1 MAKRCS
7 TSCKLA
13 LLLQAGLLCVGLA
26 LANPAP
32 DLDARIAEIEQRN
45 VQAPW
50 PESAAMIE
58 ALGAELTQATPEQRV
73 RIELV
78 RLRNLALAGDNR
90 ACIDGIEALLRQD
103 LNAPLRLRALGLGAN
118 VAVNVGDY
126 FRAFSWLKQGLAE
139 LPEKGKERTALL
151 GHAGYLYAMA
161 GEGEQAITYARQGLL
176 AADQSDDLRA
186 QCLARSDL
194 GLALEAAGQLI
205 ESERLRRE
213 QFTVCSQAG
222 DPVFVAQAMG
232 GLGIVQMKQGYLLD
246 ALAPMRDALRR
257 YQAADFLHG
266 VNETKVDIAEVL
278 VCLDR
283 NRAEAEQLL
292 HDSAAALK
300 QSGAWGNLARVL
312 FLQSELAER
321 RGELALALDYRKQ
334 AEQASA
340 KEQAD
345 IRDRRFAYL
354 QVEFNSQVAEQQ
366 IALLERDLTV
376 QQLRLKESSQRQWLI
391 AAVVLLLFVIVL
403 ALGYSLRRTR
413 DERLRYRWLSERD
426 GLTRLYNHQQAYRL
440 GQQTYAG
447 ALGAAKPFTVV
458 MADIDLFKQINDR
471 YGHAMGDEVLRR
483 LGLWWREVFGENAI
497 VGRSGGEEFTVFF
510 AGDAAAAKALVE
522 QLQRRIEP
530 VSAWE
535 QTVTPT
541 LSFGICERGEQHKT
555 LADVVRCADQALY
568 RAKQAGRDQL
578 VLATADAAMAD
589 GLSAPSPARPG
600 LVVVGSGIQMSRHA
614 SERTLSEIRA
624 AQCVFCLVDP
634 LARAQILALRPDVI
648 DLSPLYAPGKDRR
661 QTYREMEAAIMAQV
675 RAGKRVCA
683 VFYGHPG
690 VFADVPHAVI
700 RKARSEGIDARM
712 EPGVSAEACLYA
724 DLGIDPGRS
733 GVLSLEAT
741 HFLVYQH
748 SIDTSAHLLLWQVA
762 LSGDLSCSRF
772 HAEPEGLRELVK
784 KLARWYP
791 FSHEVILY
799 EAAVMPIQRH
809 RAERLALRD
818 LPMASFKEFTTLVI
832 PPLHMAPVEPPVA
845 TQ

>member
-1 MAKRCS
+1 VANPCR
-7 TSCKLA
+7 TLCKLA
-13 LLLQAGLLCVGLA
+13 LLLQASLLWAAPGLE
-26 LANPAP
+26 
-32 DLDARIAEIEQRN
+32 ARVSEIEQRN

-50 PESAAMIE
+50 PESAALIE
-58 ALGAELTQATPEQRV
+58 ALGPELAQATPEQRA

-78 RLRNLALAGDNR
+78 RLRNLALAGDLQGCLN
-90 ACIDGIEALLRQD
+90 GVEAMLAHD
-103 LNAPLRLRALGLGAN
+103 LTPELRLRALGLGAN
-118 VAVNVGDY
+118 IAVNVGDY
-126 FRAFSWLKQGLAE
+126 FRAFSWLKQGLTE
-139 LPEKGKERTALL
+139 LPDQGKERIALL
-151 GHAGYLYAMA
+151 GHAAYLYGGA
-161 GEGEQAITYARQGLL
+161 GESEQAITYARQQLQS
-176 AADQSDDLRA
+176 ADELGDLRA
-186 QCLARSDL
+186 RCIARSDMV
-194 GLALEAAGQLI
+194 LALSQAGQLI
-205 ESERLRRE
+205 EAERTARD
-213 QFTVCSQAG
+213 QFSVCSQAG
-222 DPVFVAQAMG
+222 DPVFVAQAMA
-232 GLGIVQMKQGYLLD
+232 GLGGALMKQGYLLD
-246 ALAPMRDALRR
+246 ALAPLRDAHRR
-257 YQAADFLHG
+257 YQAASFADG
-266 VNETKVDIAEVL
+266 VSESEIDIAEVL
-278 VCLDR
+278 VRLDR
-283 NRAEAEQLL
+283 NRSEAEQLL
-292 HDSAAALK
+292 NDSAANLK
-300 QSGAWGNLARVL
+300 QSGARGNLARVF
-312 FLQSELAER
+312 FLHSELAER

-334 AEQASA
+334 AEQTSA

-366 IALLERDLTV
+366 IALLERDRTV
-376 QQLRLKESSQRQWLI
+376 QQLRLRESSQRQWLI

-440 GQQTYAG
+440 GQQAYAG

-510 AGDAAAAKALVE
+510 AGDAAAAKVLVE

-541 LSFGICERGEQHKT
+541 LSFGICERSEQHKA

-578 VLATADAAMAD
+578 VLATADAAMAE
-589 GLSAPSPARPG
+589 GLSTLSPARPG
-600 LVVVGSGIQMSRHA
+600 LVVVGSGIQMSRHV
-614 SERTLSEIRA
+614 SERTLSEILA
-624 AQCVFCLVDP
+624 AQRVFCLVDP
-634 LARAQILALRPDVI
+634 LARAQILALRPDLI

-661 QTYREMEAAIMAQV
+661 QTYREMEAAIMAEV

-712 EPGVSAEACLYA
+712 EPGISAEACLYA

-748 SIDTSAHLLLWQVA
+748 SIDSSAHLLLWQVA

-832 PPLHMAPVEPPVA
+832 PPLHTAPVEPPVA
-845 TQ
+845 TR

>member
-1 MAKRCS
+1 VAKRCS

-818 LPMASFKEFTTLVI
+818 LPMASYKEFTTLVI

>member
-257 YQAADFLHG
+257 YQAADFPHG

-278 VCLDR
+278 VRLDR

-366 IALLERDLTV
+366 IALLERDRTV

-700 RKARSEGIDARM
+700 RKARNEGIDARM

-799 EAAVMPIQRH
+799 EAAVMPIQHH

-818 LPMASFKEFTTLVI
+818 LPMASYKEFTTLVI
-832 PPLHMAPVEPPVA
+832 PPLHTAPVEPPVA
-845 TQ
+845 TR